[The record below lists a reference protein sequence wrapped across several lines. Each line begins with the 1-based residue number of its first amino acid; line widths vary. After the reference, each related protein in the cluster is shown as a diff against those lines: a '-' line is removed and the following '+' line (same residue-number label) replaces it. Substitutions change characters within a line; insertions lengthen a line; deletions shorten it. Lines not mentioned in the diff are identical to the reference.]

1 MMHLACQQASYG
13 VRKGDHHPLQKR
25 QWRSQWNSYRTRRQQ
40 GGEFFFGAAIQECP
54 RLRDFQRQKQIRT
67 RKRFSKR
74 RKSVPKAPFNNS
86 SFLMSVRQAGGLASL
101 ISPASKPLKGS
112 GAFQLREC
120 QSRGVKDL
128 VEDVKDLVVDGY
140 GSMAGLIHLRT
151 IAGGMSNASA
161 DVDDEVAASGH
172 SHDVEARLSSAL
184 SVQQVE
190 MRLDQDVSRFVMI
203 HPTSGDDV
211 NNMSHVMDFR
221 LAEQERHIA
230 YLEDENSSLKEQLF
244 MMQHETNALRQ
255 RLRGGFCDGMGD
267 ENDDDV
273 CSGYGSST

>member
-1 MMHLACQQASYG
+1 M
-13 VRKGDHHPLQKR
+13 
-25 QWRSQWNSYRTRRQQ
+25 
-40 GGEFFFGAAIQECP
+40 
-54 RLRDFQRQKQIRT
+54 
-67 RKRFSKR
+67 
-74 RKSVPKAPFNNS
+74 
-86 SFLMSVRQAGGLASL
+86 
-101 ISPASKPLKGS
+101 GS

-120 QSRGVKDL
+120 RSRGVKDL

-140 GSMAGLIHLRT
+140 GSMAGLIHLRA

-161 DVDDEVAASGH
+161 DVDDEVAASGQ

-203 HPTSGDDV
+203 HPTSGNDV